1 MAFNSLDH
9 ILGDLAAQ
17 TLGQKQREYQQLV
30 ESWAIAV
37 GPKINQHTRP
47 LAVER
52 GVLRVATSS
61 AAWAQN
67 LMFERRR
74 ILQRLNV
81 GRSEAIADIRF
92 SPKDWSKSD
101 VKCPDLAD
109 QEILWQD
116 HPSRLAQLSADSPT
130 PKSSEAGLP
139 HSFQLNPNS
148 RGDRLRAS
156 TLRMDSQHR
165 RKPGEVE
172 NAQGTFER
180 WAQRVQAQ
188 SLGLPLCP
196 QCGCPTPPG
205 ELERWSVCALCAP
218 KQWSG

>member
-1 MAFNSLDH
+1 MVQFNVEFDSMAFNSLDH

-17 TLGQKQREYQQLV
+17 TLGQKQREYQQLI

-37 GPKINQHTRP
+37 GPKISQHTRP

-92 SPKDWSKSD
+92 SAKDWSRSD

-116 HPSRLAQLSADSPT
+116 HPSRLAQLSPDAET
-130 PKSSEAGLP
+130 PKGS
-139 HSFQLNPNS
+139 
-148 RGDRLRAS
+148 
-156 TLRMDSQHR
+156 
-165 RKPGEVE
+165 EVE
-172 NAQGTFER
+172 NAQGTFDR
-180 WAQRVQAQ
+180 WAQRVQARSQ
-188 SLGLPLCP
+188 GLPLCP
-196 QCGCPTPPG
+196 HCGSPTPPG
-205 ELERWSVCALCAP
+205 ELDRWSVCALCAP

>member
-1 MAFNSLDH
+1 MAFNSVDH
-9 ILGDLAAQ
+9 ILGALAAQ
-17 TLGQKQREYQQLV
+17 TLGQKQREYQQLL

-37 GPKINQHTRP
+37 GPKISQHTRP

-81 GRSEAIADIRF
+81 GRDVAIADIRF
-92 SPKDWSKSD
+92 SAKDWSQSN

-116 HPSRLAQLSADSPT
+116 HPSRLAELSADAGT
-130 PKSSEAGLP
+130 PKGSDPGLTP
-139 HSFQLNPNS
+139 SLKLNLNGRGES
-148 RGDRLRAS
+148 RIPS
-156 TLRMDSQHR
+156 TVRVDSQNL
-165 RKPGEVE
+165 RKSGEVE
-172 NAQGTFER
+172 NAQGTFQR
-180 WAQRVQAQ
+180 WAAGVQARSQ
-188 SLGLPLCP
+188 GWPICP
-196 QCGCPTPPG
+196 HCGSPTPPG
-205 ELERWSVCALCAP
+205 ELDRWSVCALCAP

>member
-1 MAFNSLDH
+1 MAFNSLNN
-9 ILGDLAAQ
+9 ILGALANQ
-17 TLGQKQREYQQLV
+17 TLGQKQGEYQQLI
-30 ESWAIAV
+30 ESWAKAV

-61 AAWAQN
+61 SAWAQT

-81 GRSEAIADIRF
+81 GRKEAIADIRF

-109 QEILWQD
+109 QEILWED
-116 HPSRLAQLSADSPT
+116 HPSRLSELSSDAAIPAG
-130 PKSSEAGLP
+130 SEV
-139 HSFQLNPNS
+139 QNP
-148 RGDRLRAS
+148 
-156 TLRMDSQHR
+156 
-165 RKPGEVE
+165 
-172 NAQGTFER
+172 QGAFDR
-180 WAQRVQAQ
+180 WAAGVQAR
-188 SLGLPLCP
+188 SLGWPLCP
-196 QCGCPTPPG
+196 NCDCPTPPG

-218 KQWSG
+218 KQW

>member
-9 ILGDLAAQ
+9 ILGALAAQ
-17 TLGQKQREYQQLV
+17 TLGQQQREYQQLV

-116 HPSRLAQLSADSPT
+116 HPSRLAQLSTDAEI
-130 PKSSEAGLP
+130 PKGSEAGLP
-139 HSFQLNPNS
+139 PSLELNPKRRGES
-148 RGDRLRAS
+148 RIAS
-156 TLRMDSQHR
+156 TLRMDSQNR

-180 WAQRVQAQ
+180 WAQGVQAQ
-188 SLGLPLCP
+188 SQGLPLCP

-205 ELERWSVCALCAP
+205 ELDRWSVCALCAA
-218 KQWSG
+218 KQWTG

>member
-9 ILGDLAAQ
+9 ILGALAAQ

-37 GPKINQHTRP
+37 GPKITQHTRP

-116 HPSRLAQLSADSPT
+116 HPSRLAELSADTVTPT
-130 PKSSEAGLP
+130 GSAPGLTP
-139 HSFQLNPNS
+139 SLKLNPNC
-148 RGDRLRAS
+148 RGDSRIAS
-156 TLRMDSQHR
+156 TVGVDSQNLG
-165 RKPGEVE
+165 KSGEVE
-172 NAQGTFER
+172 NAQGTFQR
-180 WAQRVQAQ
+180 WAQGVQARSQ
-188 SLGLPLCP
+188 GLPLCP
-196 QCGCPTPPG
+196 HCGCPTPPG
-205 ELERWSVCALCAP
+205 ELDRWSVCALCAA